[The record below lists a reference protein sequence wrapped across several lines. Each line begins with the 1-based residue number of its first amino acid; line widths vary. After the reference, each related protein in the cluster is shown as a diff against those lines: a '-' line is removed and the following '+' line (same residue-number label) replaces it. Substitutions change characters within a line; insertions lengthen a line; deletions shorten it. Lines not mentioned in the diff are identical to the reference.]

1 MKLTFVSTS
10 SDMKTTRAYTM
21 GARAEAV
28 AETRRRII
36 DALFDL
42 GRERMFPD
50 ISLDDVA
57 AEAGVSVQTILRHF
71 QSRAGL
77 TQATMDHAIARVNEE
92 RTAPVGDVDTA
103 VAVIVGHYE
112 DRGRTALLM
121 LAQESSD
128 RQVAELTRRGRAMHR
143 TWVTDVFAPFAGP
156 ADPLIDLLVVATDV
170 YTWKLLRIDRR
181 YSRARTQDLI
191 HRMVTSLLDVPPQN
205 GRST

>member
-1 MKLTFVSTS
+1 MKA
-10 SDMKTTRAYTM
+10 TRSYTM

-36 DALFDL
+36 EALFEL

-57 AEAGVSVQTILRHF
+57 AAADVSVQTILRHF
-71 QSRAGL
+71 KSRAGL
-77 TQATMDHAIARVNEE
+77 AEATMDHAIATVTEE
-92 RTAPVGDVDTA
+92 RHAPVGDVDA
-103 VAVIVGHYE
+103 AIAVIVEHYE

-121 LAQESSD
+121 LAQESLD
-128 RQVAELTRRGRAMHR
+128 PQIAELTRRGRAMHR

-156 ADPLIDLLVVATDV
+156 RDPLIDLLVVATDV

-181 YSRARTQDLI
+181 YSRTRTEQLI
-191 HRMVTSLLDVPPQN
+191 HQMATSLLEGARREGEP
-205 GRST
+205 S